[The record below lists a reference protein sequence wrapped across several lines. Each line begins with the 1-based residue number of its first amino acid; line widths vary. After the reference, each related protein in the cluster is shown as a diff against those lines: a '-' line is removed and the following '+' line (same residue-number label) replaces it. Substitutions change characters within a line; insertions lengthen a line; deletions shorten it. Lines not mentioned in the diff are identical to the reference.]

1 LKRICWRIPGVVSAK
16 RDFHSADPVSQAS
29 QCPKCRVTDITMRYI
44 RIRNV
49 AGVLVI
55 ATPLAMESKGG
66 GSAADG
72 GRISVHDLIADN
84 VHEKD
89 YKGGGA
95 FLKYASSKVAVHDVQ
110 IDHVT
115 SIGPAPSLPSSV
127 AGTKCPTSAS
137 STACLP
143 WRHSPPGQ
151 LRRSGELFEKQPSVQ
166 AALNA
171 CFSNYK
177 FDHNLI
183 SVERLS
189 GGWPPENTIVASPE
203 DLGVHDLKDG
213 ISSDPRLCHEKALLS
228 QEVSRRRRSLRW
240 PRFGSRC

>member
-1 LKRICWRIPGVVSAK
+1 
-16 RDFHSADPVSQAS
+16 
-29 QCPKCRVTDITMRYI
+29 MRYI

-95 FLKYASSKVAVHDVQ
+95 FLKYASAKVAVHDVQ

-115 SIGPAPSLPSSV
+115 SIGPGPLLAILSRGEPLLELNYLWSV
-127 AGTKCPTSAS
+127 
-137 STACLP
+137 
-143 WRHSPPGQ
+143 
-151 LRRSGELFEKQPSVQ
+151 
-166 AALNA
+166 
-171 CFSNYK
+171 
-177 FDHNLI
+177 
-183 SVERLS
+183 
-189 GGWPPENTIVASPE
+189 SPE
-203 DLGVHDLKDG
+203 G
-213 ISSDPRLCHEKALLS
+213 R
-228 QEVSRRRRSLRW
+228 
-240 PRFGSRC
+240 PRFALGNQHRNCSPCYFATIAQLAPFRPLLR